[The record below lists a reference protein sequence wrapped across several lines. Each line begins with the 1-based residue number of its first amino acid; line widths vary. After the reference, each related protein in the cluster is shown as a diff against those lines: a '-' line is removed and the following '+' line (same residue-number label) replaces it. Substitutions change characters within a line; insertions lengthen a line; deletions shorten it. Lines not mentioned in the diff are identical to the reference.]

1 MLSGTFLIQF
11 WKWLMCSTWMSEKCT
26 NRWAEPCL
34 CGEADCSAAFT
45 DLDMCK
51 WEDGIQKKKKRT
63 WRSTVLEHL
72 FVLVFG
78 FQSENGMSRRKKNPS
93 DVWGLG
99 CVNDFISM
107 EPVTLT
113 FLCLILPLNLYIQ
126 YSVMI
131 LSQYYYTVLHSVRWC
146 AVLKDRQ
153 RHLSEVDFKIYF
165 MWNVSTKG
173 NWRKY
178 NCCIVLY
185 KAGAHVYFLQLSCR
199 KILHLCVCVFN
210 SASASAMQFWLQK
223 K

>member
-1 MLSGTFLIQF
+1 MNVWEVHEQ
-11 WKWLMCSTWMSEKCT
+11 MSRAVSVWGGRLQRCIHRPWHVQMGRRNTK
-26 NRWAEPCL
+26 
-34 CGEADCSAAFT
+34 
-45 DLDMCK
+45 
-51 WEDGIQKKKKRT
+51 KKKKRT

-153 RHLSEVDFKIYF
+153 RHLSEVDLKIYF

-185 KAGAHVYFLQLSCR
+185 KAGAHVYFFQLSCR
-199 KILHLCVCVFN
+199 KILHLCVCVCV
-210 SASASAMQFWLQK
+210 
-223 K
+223 